1 MFLYCG
7 NNPVNRIDPTGEAWW
22 HWVLGAAVVAVMTF
36 AFFKMLGNNI
46 KSAGAEIGTWA
57 QDRAAEMP
65 SLPSMDE

>member
-1 MFLYCG
+1 MS
-7 NNPVNRIDPTGEAWW
+7 
-22 HWVLGAAVVAVMTF
+22 VMTF

>member
-1 MFLYCG
+1 MLKRRNQKGLTLLEYCAG
-7 NNPVNRIDPTGEAWW
+7 D
-22 HWVLGAAVVAVMTF
+22 AVVDVLTF